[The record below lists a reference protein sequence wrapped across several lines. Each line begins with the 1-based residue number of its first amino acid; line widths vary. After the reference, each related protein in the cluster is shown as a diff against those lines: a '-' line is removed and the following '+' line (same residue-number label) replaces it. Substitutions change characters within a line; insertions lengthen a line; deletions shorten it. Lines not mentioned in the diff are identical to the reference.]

1 MTDQEIREKVK
12 HALDTSLSG
21 LPADPFLARRVINT
35 AEAQPEGK
43 GEKKVIR
50 KLSIGLILALVLV
63 MVSTTALALTNWD
76 SIRTYFE
83 SVRAMASSGELDR
96 WSDEDKLKLFDAM
109 HAAGLTDENDE
120 RVITAANTALPLE
133 ERAQAADAFISERYG
148 ADYFNS
154 HTIEEIEFPEENRTE
169 EEQKEFDAWD
179 EAYRAAENEAAKEN
193 PLMQETEIYKHAVSF
208 LTEEGYFPPELIRQ
222 AEITGEFSET
232 GADVPGGHAA
242 DVWIVTMSIDKET
255 YLAGMRSMNAKLME
269 EGKYDGTDSVFD
281 YGAYEKDGKR
291 CFTFYL
297 DKYGNYLGAY
307 DQNAAEVTEEKATE
321 LAYEAMRVRLGK
333 SKEDLAKYTLKVGS
347 GESGDWDQAL
357 GMFRADYYFSWK
369 DGDATK
375 FFVEIDAKTGTILEV
390 IDWEESERMREQG
403 FAWRDELREVYGKA
417 GLICTN
423 PYDHERY
430 GLYDENGNYFWD
442 WSLEKRAAFSQSAIP
457 LFEQFKLDHPGLE
470 QYLQDVAAGK
480 YAFSVYDNIFIVTD
494 HVYGL
499 PDEKAIS
506 QEEAFRIAYDEALRQ
521 GARASDLADNTA
533 RGAHT
538 FYYDVTDPEHPLWKV
553 HINLLF
559 GDSDGS
565 HVLLPTDPEG
575 YFVKIDA
582 YTGEIVEVITRT
594 VDTPMR
600 DLV

>member
-50 KLSIGLILALVLV
+50 KLSMGLILALVLV

-154 HTIEEIEFPEENRTE
+154 HTIEEIEFPEEKRTE

-193 PLMQETEIYKHAVSF
+193 PLMQETEIYKHAVNAI
-208 LTEEGYFPPELIRQ
+208 TEVGAFPPELIRQ
-222 AEITGEFSET
+222 VEITGEFT
-232 GADVPGGHAA
+232 DADVLGEHMSN
-242 DVWIVTMSIDKET
+242 VWIVTASIDKEL
-255 YLAGMRSMNAKLME
+255 YLAGMRNMNAKLME
-269 EGKYDGTDSVFD
+269 EDKYYGTDSIFD
-281 YGAYEKDGKR
+281 LDGYEENGNY
-291 CFTFYL
+291 CFQFYL
-297 DKYGNYLGAY
+297 DQFGNYLGRY
-307 DQNAAEVTEEKATE
+307 NPNAAELTEEKATE
-321 LAYEAMRVRLGK
+321 LAYEAMRIRLGK
-333 SKEDLAKYTLKVGS
+333 SKEDLAKYTLKVRSG
-347 GESGDWDQAL
+347 GESGVWDQAL
-357 GMFRADYYFSWK
+357 GRFRADYSFRWD
-369 DGDATK
+369 DGDTTK
-375 FFVEIDAKTGTILEV
+375 YIVDIDAKTGAILEA
-390 IDWEESERMREQG
+390 IDWEESERIWDQQ
-403 FAWRDELREVYGKA
+403 FIWRDELLEIYGKA
-417 GLICTN
+417 GLIGKDPFN
-423 PYDHERY
+423 DEKYA
-430 GLYDENGNYFWD
+430 LYDENGNYFWD

-457 LFEQFKLDHPGLE
+457 LFEQFIQEHPE
-470 QYLQDVAAGK
+470 VAQYLQDTRAGK
-480 YAFSVYDNIFIVTD
+480 YDHDEYDNVFIVTE

-506 QEEAFRIAYDEALRQ
+506 QEEALKIASDEAIRR

-553 HINLLF
+553 EIHLVF
-559 GDSDGS
+559 GDGDGS
-565 HVLLPTDPEG
+565 HVHLPTDPWG

-594 VDTPMR
+594 VGTPMR

>member
-43 GEKKVIR
+43 GEKKMIR
-50 KLSIGLILALVLV
+50 KLSMGLILALVLV

-148 ADYFNS
+148 ADYFDS
-154 HTIEEIEFPEENRTE
+154 HTIEEIEFPEEKRTE

-208 LTEEGYFPPELIRQ
+208 LTEVGNFPPELIRQ

-255 YLAGMRSMNAKLME
+255 YLAGVRSMNARLME
-269 EGKYDGTDSVFD
+269 AGEYEGSDSVFD
-281 YGAYEKDGKR
+281 YDAYEKDGKR

-307 DQNAAEVTEEKATE
+307 DPNAAELTAEKATE

-333 SKEDLAKYTLKVGS
+333 TKEDLAPYSVVMSFDETG
-347 GESGDWDQAL
+347 GWDQTL
-357 GMFRADYYFSWK
+357 GRFRMAYRFTWK
-369 DGDATK
+369 DGDTRK
-375 FFVEIDAKTGTILEV
+375 YGVDIDAKTGAIFKAYDE
-390 IDWEESERMREQG
+390 EESERMREQG
-403 FAWRDELREVYGKA
+403 YAWRDELLEIYGKA
-417 GLICTN
+417 GLISKS
-423 PYDHERY
+423 PFYKEEYD
-430 GLYDENGNYFWD
+430 LYDENGEYFWD
-442 WSLEKRAAFSQSAIP
+442 WSLEKRAAFSQGAIP
-457 LFEQFKLDHPGLE
+457 LFEQFIQEHPE
-470 QYLQDVAAGK
+470 VAQYLKDTLAGK
-480 YAFSVYDNIFIVTD
+480 YLHDDYDNAFIVTE

-506 QEEAFRIAYDEALRQ
+506 QEEAFQIACDEALRL

-533 RGAHT
+533 RDAHK

-553 HINLLF
+553 HISLLF
-559 GDSDGS
+559 GDGDGS
-565 HVLLPTDPEG
+565 HASLPTDPWG

-594 VDTPMR
+594 VGTPMR